1 MGAGARQPCER
12 GAVAVSEGV
21 QRGRE
26 QTVCS
31 RVWQQLHPSLMVHT
45 FTHSAGCSA
54 RCPHAGAAARPVH
67 THSTPLTLAF
77 TLQVVLVALP
87 GVDIEALQREVEKQ
101 CAALPRNETARK
113 ALSHSYVVKVRG
125 SFGEREVCI

>member
-1 MGAGARQPCER
+1 MLCQVWTLRR
-12 GAVAVSEGV
+12 
-21 QRGRE
+21 
-26 QTVCS
+26 CS
-31 RVWQQLHPSLMVHT
+31 VPWSHT
-45 FTHSAGCSA
+45 FLTS
-54 RCPHAGAAARPVH
+54 
-67 THSTPLTLAF
+67 TLAH

-125 SFGEREVCI
+125 SAGERKVCG